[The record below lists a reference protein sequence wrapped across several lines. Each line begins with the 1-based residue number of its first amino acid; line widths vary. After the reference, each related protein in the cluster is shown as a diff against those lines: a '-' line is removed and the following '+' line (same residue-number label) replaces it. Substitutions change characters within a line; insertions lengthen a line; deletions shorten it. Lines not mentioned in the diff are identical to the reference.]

1 MAAND
6 FPQALAAFTEHL
18 RLERG
23 RSPHTVRAYLADLRS
38 LIAFATSQGCTAPD
52 GLTLT
57 LLRRWLG
64 ADPALART
72 TVARRASSARA
83 FTRWCQRRG
92 LAPSDPGA
100 MLLSPQVRAALP
112 TVIDAEEAR
121 SVMAH
126 AAVAADDGSPLAMR
140 DRAII
145 EMLYATGCRVGE
157 LCGVDLAEVDAPGRR
172 LRVLGKGRKER
183 VVPFGVP
190 AARAL
195 QDWLA
200 VRRLVPPNPGEQALF
215 IGARGARLDQ
225 RAVRNIVHKLTEQ
238 AGGTSLAPHALR
250 HTAATHILEGG
261 ADLRAVQEMLGHA
274 SLATT
279 QRYTHVSVERL
290 RAAFAQAHPRA
301 GEEDLSTAR

>member
-1 MAAND
+1 MAVNG
-6 FPQALAAFTEHL
+6 FPQTLTVFAEHL

-38 LIAFATSQGCTAPD
+38 LVDFVTSEGCATPD
-52 GLTLT
+52 DLTLT

-64 ADPALART
+64 GDPALARA

-92 LAPSDPGA
+92 LAQSDPGA
-100 MLLSPQVRAALP
+100 LLLSPQVRTALP
-112 TVIDAEEAR
+112 TVIGADEADA
-121 SVMAH
+121 VMEH
-126 AAVAADDGSPLAMR
+126 AAVAADDGAPLAIR

-157 LCGVDLAEVDAPGRR
+157 LCGVDLADVDAPGRR

-183 VVPFGVP
+183 VIPFGVP
-190 AARAL
+190 AGHAV

-200 VRRLVPPNPGEQALF
+200 VRSLVPPNPGESALL
-215 IGARGARLDQ
+215 IGARGARIDQ
-225 RAVRNIVHKLTEQ
+225 RAVRNVVHKLTEQ

-290 RAAFAQAHPRA
+290 RAVFAQAHPRS
-301 GEEDLSTAR
+301 GDEDLSTAR

>member
-1 MAAND
+1 MAAAD
-6 FPQALAAFTEHL
+6 FDQTLAAFAEHL

-38 LIAFATSQGCTAPD
+38 LADFAASDGCTAPNC
-52 GLTLT
+52 LTLT

-64 ADPALART
+64 SDPALART
-72 TVARRASSARA
+72 TIARRASSARA

-92 LAPSDPGA
+92 LAESDAGA
-100 MLLSPQVRAALP
+100 MLLSPQIRAALP
-112 TVIDAEEAR
+112 TVIGADEADA
-121 SVMAH
+121 VMEH
-126 AAVAADDGSPLAMR
+126 AAVAADDGSPLTAR

-157 LCGVDLAEVDAPGRR
+157 LCGVDLADVDAPGGR
-172 LRVLGKGRKER
+172 LRVMGKGRKER
-183 VVPFGVP
+183 VIPFGVP
-190 AARAL
+190 AGRAL
-195 QDWLA
+195 HDWLA
-200 VRRLVPPNPGEQALF
+200 VRSQVPPNPGEPALF
-215 IGARGARLDQ
+215 IGARGARIDQ
-225 RAVRNIVHKLTEQ
+225 RAVRNVVHKLTEQ

-250 HTAATHILEGG
+250 HSAATHILEGG

-290 RAAFAQAHPRA
+290 RAAFTQAHPRA

>member
-1 MAAND
+1 MAVNG
-6 FPQALAAFTEHL
+6 FPQTLTAFAEHL

-38 LIAFATSQGCTAPD
+38 LVDFVTSEGCATPD
-52 GLTLT
+52 DLTLT

-64 ADPALART
+64 GNPALARA

-92 LAPSDPGA
+92 LAQSDPGA
-100 MLLSPQVRAALP
+100 LLLSPQVRTALP
-112 TVIDAEEAR
+112 TVIGADEADA
-121 SVMAH
+121 VMEH
-126 AAVAADDGSPLAMR
+126 AAVAADDGAPLAIR

-157 LCGVDLAEVDAPGRR
+157 LCGVDLADVDAPGRR

-183 VVPFGVP
+183 VIPFGVP
-190 AARAL
+190 AGHAV

-200 VRRLVPPNPGEQALF
+200 VRSLVPPNPGESALL
-215 IGARGARLDQ
+215 IGARGARIDQ
-225 RAVRNIVHKLTEQ
+225 RAVRNVVHKLTEQ

-290 RAAFAQAHPRA
+290 RAVFAQAHPRS
-301 GEEDLSTAR
+301 GDEDLSTAR